1 SVTISVLYVTKI
13 GFTVYCYDK
22 RGCILF
28 VKLLRKLFAV
38 DLSDDM
44 EGNMTLIISLLE
56 VVTIMGMVNQHGI
69 N

>member
-1 SVTISVLYVTKI
+1 M
-13 GFTVYCYDK
+13 
-22 RGCILF
+22 
-28 VKLLRKLFAV
+28 KLLRKLFAV